1 MQPEEISAFAVSS
14 PAPEARA
21 AAMPAHQYEW
31 AFANSAAMRRVK
43 SMIERVAPT
52 NATVLV
58 WGESGVGK
66 ELVARAVHHYSP
78 RRNRPFVKINS
89 AALPSELLE
98 SELFG
103 YERGAFTGAHRPK
116 PGKFELATTGTVFL
130 DEIGEMPL
138 SLQAKL
144 LNILEDREVS
154 RLGSQRNVRIDVRV
168 TVATNKN
175 LAALVEQGLFR
186 DDLYYRLNVMSIYV
200 PPLRERA
207 EEIPILIDRLVGDY
221 AAQYECPRPR
231 IRPETMRLMLEYSWP
246 GNVRELENWV
256 KRIVVLQSDD
266 WVAQAVASAS
276 TKRDRTAS
284 AIAPVEAPA
293 APSGN
298 ANTNGHGHGHG
309 HANGH
314 GHTTTIESAAGLKE
328 IGRRAA
334 LQAEAQ
340 ALREVLDSVHWHRL
354 EAARRLKVSYK
365 TLLQKMKQCGL

>member
-1 MQPEEISAFAVSS
+1 MQTEEIPAFSVTA
-14 PAPEARA
+14 AAEARPTA
-21 AAMPAHQYEW
+21 PPAHQYEW

-138 SLQAKL
+138 PLQAKL

-207 EEIPILIDRLVGDY
+207 EEIPILIDRLLGDY

-231 IRPETMRLMLEYSWP
+231 IRPETMRLMLEYAWP

-266 WVAQAVASAS
+266 WVAQAAASAS
-276 TKRDRTAS
+276 SKRERAVSVITAD
-284 AIAPVEAPA
+284 APVAQ
-293 APSGN
+293 
-298 ANTNGHGHGHG
+298 NGSSV
-309 HANGH
+309 
-314 GHTTTIESAAGLKE
+314 ESAAGLKE

-334 LQAEAQ
+334 LLAEAQ

-354 EAARRLKVSYK
+354 EAARRLKVSYN

>member
-1 MQPEEISAFAVSS
+1 MARMMQTEEFQVPPFAI
-14 PAPEARA
+14 PAAAEARPIA
-21 AAMPAHQYEW
+21 PPAHQYEW

-207 EEIPILIDRLVGDY
+207 EEIPILIDRLLGDY
-221 AAQYECPRPR
+221 AAQYECPRPK

-266 WVAQAVASAS
+266 WVQQAVASVS
-276 TKRDRTAS
+276 SKRERTAP
-284 AIAPVEAPA
+284 AVAPEAPA
-293 APSGN
+293 APQNGN
-298 ANTNGHGHGHG
+298 GPVV
-309 HANGH
+309 
-314 GHTTTIESAAGLKE
+314 ESVAGLKE

>member
-1 MQPEEISAFAVSS
+1 
-14 PAPEARA
+14 
-21 AAMPAHQYEW
+21 
-31 AFANSAAMRRVK
+31 MRRVK
-43 SMIERVAPT
+43 AMIERVAPT

-138 SLQAKL
+138 ALQAKL

-175 LAALVEQGLFR
+175 LASLVEQGLFR

-200 PPLRERA
+200 PPLRERQ
-207 EEIPILIDRLVGDY
+207 EEIPILIDRLLGDY
-221 AAQYECPRPR
+221 AAQYECPRPK
-231 IRPETMRLMLEYSWP
+231 IRPETMRQMLEYSWP

-266 WVAQAVASAS
+266 WVAQSVSSSSSKRERSSTPLISA
-276 TKRDRTAS
+276 A
-284 AIAPVEAPA
+284 EAPPA
-293 APSGN
+293 Q
-298 ANTNGHGHGHG
+298 NGSSVVD
-309 HANGH
+309 
-314 GHTTTIESAAGLKE
+314 SAAGLKE

-334 LQAEAQ
+334 AVAEAQ

-365 TLLQKMKQCGL
+365 TLLQKMKQSGL

>member
-1 MQPEEISAFAVSS
+1 MSNREGLVARMMHTEEVQAFAV
-14 PAPEARA
+14 PAAEARPLA
-21 AAMPAHQYEW
+21 PPAHQYEW
-31 AFANSAAMRRVK
+31 SFTNSAAMRRVK

-175 LAALVEQGLFR
+175 LASLVEQGLFR

-207 EEIPILIDRLVGDY
+207 EEIPILIDRLLGDY
-221 AAQYECPRPR
+221 AAQYECPRPK
-231 IRPETMRLMLEYSWP
+231 IRPETMRQMLEYAWP

-266 WVAQAVASAS
+266 WVQQAVASGA
-276 TKRDRTAS
+276 TKRERA
-284 AIAPVEAPA
+284 AAVIAPEAPA
-293 APSGN
+293 AQ
-298 ANTNGHGHGHG
+298 NGT
-309 HANGH
+309 APLV
-314 GHTTTIESAAGLKE
+314 ESAAGLKE

-365 TLLQKMKQCGL
+365 TLLQKMKQSGL